1 MILTIELPPVD
12 KRLDVNHG
20 KRNGLA
26 RASAVKKTRSM
37 GRILALEAMQRV
49 GLSRGQMRPRF
60 VWLVTNWRGHRV
72 DYDNRLANIKAF
84 QDGIFDALG
93 ANDNEVV
100 AGCSSV
106 RHLPKEHADRHL
118 TMRLM
123 LFEYLGEF
131 LGALRSLDVDAD
143 VEPVRKG
150 DSFLPGFAGGVVG
163 DTIRRGNA

>member
-26 RASAVKKTRSM
+26 RASAVKRTRVA
-37 GRILALEAMQRV
+37 GKLLALEAMQQMGV
-49 GLSRGQMRPRF
+49 SRGQMRPRF
-60 VWLVTNWRGHRV
+60 VWLMTNWRGHRV
-72 DYDNRLANIKAF
+72 DYDNRLANIKAY

-106 RHLPKEHADRHL
+106 RHLPKELADRHL

-131 LGALRSLDVDAD
+131 LGALRSMDVGQEL
-143 VEPVRKG
+143 EPVRKN
-150 DSFLPGFAGGVVG
+150 DEFAPRFAGEIVG
-163 DTIRRGNA
+163 KEVRRG

>member
-20 KRNGLA
+20 KHNGLA

-37 GRILALEAMQRV
+37 GRILALEAMQRI

-60 VWLVTNWRGHRV
+60 VWLMTNWRGHKV

-106 RHLPKEHADRHL
+106 RHLPKELADRHL

-131 LGALRSLDVDAD
+131 LASLRSMDVGQ
-143 VEPVRKG
+143 ELELERKN
-150 DSFLPGFAGGVVG
+150 DGFAPRFAGEIVG
-163 DTIRRGNA
+163 KEVRR